1 MKIAVVAANGRVGQ
15 LVVKEAIERGHQVTA
30 FNREGENRSAA
41 QNVVVKDACDITRA
55 DLEGFDVVVDA
66 VGGWDEQTA
75 PAIPNAAKALSS
87 TLAGTNVRLIV
98 VGGAGSL
105 YVNPEHTLTVAQGP
119 DFPES
124 FKLVAGVHQEA
135 LDHLRGVTDVRW
147 TYISPAADFQ
157 ADGKRTGEYILA
169 GEDFTLNDAGES
181 VISYADYAIALIDEA
196 ERTDGAHEKVRISVL
211 GK

>member
-1 MKIAVVAANGRVGQ
+1 MKIAVVAASGRVGQ
-15 LVVKEAIERGHQVTA
+15 LVMKEAMKRGHEVTA
-30 FNREGENRSAA
+30 FVRAGENRSAA
-41 QNVVVKDACDITRA
+41 PSVVVKDVLDITRT

-75 PAIPNAAKALSS
+75 PAIPNAVKALSGV
-87 TLAGTNVRLIV
+87 LAGTDTRLVV

-119 DFPES
+119 DFPEA
-124 FKLVAGVHQEA
+124 FQLVASVHQEA
-135 LDHLRGVTDVRW
+135 LDFLRGVTDVRW

-157 ADGKRTGEYILA
+157 AEGERTGDYILA
-169 GEDFTLNDAGES
+169 GEEFTTNDAGES

-196 ERTDGAHEKVRISVL
+196 ERTDGAHEKTRISVL

>member
-15 LVVKEAIERGHQVTA
+15 LVTKEAVERGHEVTA
-30 FNREGENRSAA
+30 FVREDENRSVAPHA
-41 QNVVVKDACDITRA
+41 IHKGASDITRA

-75 PAIPNAAKALSS
+75 PAIPNAAKALSGV
-87 TLAGTNVRLIV
+87 LAGTDVRLVV

-124 FKLVAGVHQEA
+124 FKLVASVHQEA
-135 LDHLRGVTDVRW
+135 LDFLRGVADVRW

-157 ADGKRTGEYILA
+157 AEGERTGSYILA
-169 GEDFTLNDAGES
+169 GEEFTLNDAGES

-196 ERTDGAHEKVRISVL
+196 ERTDGSHEKARISVL

>member
-1 MKIAVVAANGRVGQ
+1 MKIAVVAASGRVGQ
-15 LVVKEAIERGHQVTA
+15 LVVKEAMKRGHEVTA
-30 FNREGENRSAA
+30 FVRAGENRSAA
-41 QNVVVKDACDITRA
+41 PSGVVKDVLDITRT

-75 PAIPNAAKALSS
+75 PAIPNAVKALSGV
-87 TLAGTNVRLIV
+87 LAGTDTRLVV

-119 DFPES
+119 DFPEA
-124 FKLVAGVHQEA
+124 FQLVAAVHQEA
-135 LDHLRGVTDVRW
+135 LDFLRGVTDVRW

-157 ADGKRTGEYILA
+157 AEGERTGDYILA
-169 GEDFTLNDAGES
+169 GEEFTTNDAGES

-196 ERTDGAHEKVRISVL
+196 ERTDGAHEKTRISVL

>member
-1 MKIAVVAANGRVGQ
+1 MKIAVVAASGRVGQ
-15 LVVKEAIERGHQVTA
+15 LVVKEAMKRGHEVTA
-30 FNREGENRSAA
+30 FVRAGENRSAA
-41 QNVVVKDACDITRA
+41 PSVVVKDVLDITRT

-75 PAIPNAAKALSS
+75 PAIPNAVKALSGV
-87 TLAGTNVRLIV
+87 LAGTDTRLVV

-119 DFPES
+119 DFPEA
-124 FKLVAGVHQEA
+124 FQLVASVHQEA
-135 LDHLRGVTDVRW
+135 LDFLRGVTDVRW

-157 ADGKRTGEYILA
+157 AEGERTGDYILA
-169 GEDFTLNDAGES
+169 GEEFTTNDAGES

-196 ERTDGAHEKVRISVL
+196 ERTDGAHEKTRISVL